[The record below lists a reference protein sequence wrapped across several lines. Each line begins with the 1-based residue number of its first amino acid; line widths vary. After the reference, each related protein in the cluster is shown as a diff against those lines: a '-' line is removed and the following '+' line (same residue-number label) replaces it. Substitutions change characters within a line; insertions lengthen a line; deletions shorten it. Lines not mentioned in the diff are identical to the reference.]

1 MDELDDIL
9 NSGDVTLSRGS
20 SFQGESDDEFD
31 ATALLSEPLFVD
43 GDDVDNLTEDV
54 ILDLDPDG
62 GPPSNNANYQDPSNN
77 QYQGYPSMPDSQS
90 SSMQSSYQQHEQ
102 QQEPQRRPP
111 MRGLRPPPS
120 FMSQNQQQQ
129 QQNQFSSSYS
139 GGMDNQNSSYETGGI
154 DHSNSMDSSMQSSH
168 QQPPPPPSGV
178 DLRMMEVQQKIQ
190 QVQQQIHQ
198 VQFQGASPI
207 LGHKNS
213 NSSDDD
219 NSSMMM
225 NPNNMG
231 QQQQQQQQQNDL
243 QSPRQQMMR
252 GGGGGGGG
260 NMAGM
265 TRTPPGRS
273 ISMPAQRMMNLP
285 TSPFSNSFVMQQQQ
299 NTLQAMSQSQGMNPN
314 FYNNNN
320 NNEGGGMMNQNNNP
334 MMNNPNQMMNS
345 QNPMM
350 NNNQGG
356 MNVSMNSHQGGGMNQ
371 SMNSHTGG
379 GMNQNQMMNQNNQGM
394 MNQSLSNNSYSDHG
408 GQQPPHHMMD
418 LSSRSVPAEIGTT
431 PDPSMSLAMMQQA
444 TMPGSVRNNSLPM
457 RNNSLPR
464 TGSGNPSMPGGGGGG
479 GFDLS
484 LMAQSYAASQGAGGP
499 GGQPSNVNEAMEK
512 LCESM
517 RRSAMSRTLVKQLSG
532 RTPINR
538 AGSGMGMSMNRA
550 GSGRGVERANS
561 GRQRDLVRANSG
573 RQISRAHSGKAI
585 QRSHSG
591 AQQFLLST
599 GGNDGTPELQPIRR
613 MSQDPTKRMV
623 PSRGVF
629 RNHSTTA
636 VMGMHD
642 LAAMQQFQQQ
652 QQQALGHS
660 SLHNI
665 NHNPNNLNMNDGSGH
680 HPNF

>member
-1 MDELDDIL
+1 M
-9 NSGDVTLSRGS
+9 
-20 SFQGESDDEFD
+20 
-31 ATALLSEPLFVD
+31 
-43 GDDVDNLTEDV
+43 
-54 ILDLDPDG
+54 
-62 GPPSNNANYQDPSNN
+62 
-77 QYQGYPSMPDSQS
+77 
-90 SSMQSSYQQHEQ
+90 
-102 QQEPQRRPP
+102 
-111 MRGLRPPPS
+111 MRG
-120 FMSQNQQQQ
+120 
-129 QQNQFSSSYS
+129 
-139 GGMDNQNSSYETGGI
+139 
-154 DHSNSMDSSMQSSH
+154 
-168 QQPPPPPSGV
+168 
-178 DLRMMEVQQKIQ
+178 
-190 QVQQQIHQ
+190 
-198 VQFQGASPI
+198 
-207 LGHKNS
+207 
-213 NSSDDD
+213 
-219 NSSMMM
+219 
-225 NPNNMG
+225 
-231 QQQQQQQQQNDL
+231 
-243 QSPRQQMMR
+243 

-314 FYNNNN
+314 FYNNNSN

-334 MMNNPNQMMNS
+334 MMNNNNNMNNPNQMMNS
-345 QNPMM
+345 QNQMM

-371 SMNSHTGG
+371 SMNSHAGG

-394 MNQSLSNNSYSDHG
+394 MNQSLNNNSYSDHGGG